1 MDSLDVEVTKK
12 EIISKVDRLGDDYTT
27 FSYANKLIVNH
38 SVEKNLS
45 CRILIYD
52 DYFNFSIQFYDNI
65 SYIYRYLLRMEN
77 ISYDRLDSL
86 LTRFVEVCNTSSKFV
101 TNIYN
106 YIDSLPST
114 DVTDVEESTVSEQ
127 FKEHFS
133 KYNSV
138 QYNRVLI
145 GRYIGMII
153 VRDGSNLTVAINDG
167 TEKVIF
173 CKPVNQTNY
182 VEVFKVVKSEEDL
195 IKVLKKIILT
205 TNDLRDTVWCL
216 EEGLK
221 DS

>member
-1 MDSLDVEVTKK
+1 MNSLDIEVIKK
-12 EIISKVDRLGDDYTT
+12 EIISKIDKLGDDYTT

-106 YIDSLPST
+106 YIVSLPSIDDT
-114 DVTDVEESTVSEQ
+114 DIEESTVSEQ

-153 VRDGSNLTVAINDG
+153 IRDGSKLTVSIDDG
-167 TEKVIF
+167 TEKAIF
-173 CKPVNQTNY
+173 CKPVNQLNY
-182 VEVFKVVKSEEDL
+182 AEVFEEVDELIAQFKKSCEVSKELMDYVDRYC
-195 IKVLKKIILT
+195 I
-205 TNDLRDTVWCL
+205 
-216 EEGLK
+216 
-221 DS
+221 

>member
-1 MDSLDVEVTKK
+1 MDSISIEVIKK
-12 EIISKVDRLGDDYTT
+12 EIISKVDKLGDDYTT
-27 FSYANKLIVNH
+27 FSYANKLIVHH
-38 SVEKNLS
+38 SIEKNLS
-45 CRILIYD
+45 CRILMYD

-65 SYIYRYLLRMEN
+65 SFVYRYLLRMEN
-77 ISYDRLDSL
+77 ISYDRLESL
-86 LTRFVEVCNTSSKFV
+86 LARFVEVCNTSSKFV

-106 YIDSLPST
+106 YIDSLPNII
-114 DVTDVEESTVSEQ
+114 VTDVEESTVSEQ

-153 VRDGSNLTVAINDG
+153 IRDGSKLTVSIDDG

-182 VEVFKVVKSEEDL
+182 VELFKEVDELLVDVMKNLPSDIEYFSILHSE
-195 IKVLKKIILT
+195 V
-205 TNDLRDTVWCL
+205 
-216 EEGLK
+216 
-221 DS
+221 

>member
-1 MDSLDVEVTKK
+1 MDSISIEVIKK
-12 EIISKVDRLGDDYTT
+12 EIISKVDKLGDDYTT

-38 SVEKNLS
+38 SIEKNLS

-65 SYIYRYLLRMEN
+65 CFVYRYLLRMEN
-77 ISYDRLDSL
+77 ISYDRLDSFL
-86 LTRFVEVCNTSSKFV
+86 ARFVEVCNKSSKFV

-106 YIDSLPST
+106 YIDSLPSIG
-114 DVTDVEESTVSEQ
+114 DADIEESTVSEQ

-153 VRDGSNLTVAINDG
+153 IRDGSKLTVSIDDG
-167 TEKVIF
+167 TEKAIF
-173 CKPVNQTNY
+173 CKPVNQLNY
-182 VEVFKVVKSEEDL
+182 AEVFNEVDELLAD
-195 IKVLKKIILT
+195 VLKNLPSDIEYFRMLH
-205 TNDLRDTVWCL
+205 REV
-216 EEGLK
+216 
-221 DS
+221 

>member
-1 MDSLDVEVTKK
+1 MDSFDIEVRKK
-12 EIISKVDRLGDDYTT
+12 EIISKVDNLGDDYTT
-27 FSYANKLIVNH
+27 FSYANKLIVHH
-38 SVEKNLS
+38 SIEKNLG

-65 SYIYRYLLRMEN
+65 SCVYRYLLRMEN
-77 ISYDRLDSL
+77 VSYDRLDSL

-106 YIDSLPST
+106 YIDSLPSV

-153 VRDGSNLTVAINDG
+153 IRDGSKLTVSIDDG
-167 TEKVIF
+167 TEKAIF
-173 CKPVNQTNY
+173 CKPVNQLNY
-182 VEVFKVVKSEEDL
+182 AEVFNEVDELLAD
-195 IKVLKKIILT
+195 VLKNLPSDIEYFRMLH
-205 TNDLRDTVWCL
+205 REV
-216 EEGLK
+216 
-221 DS
+221 

>member
-1 MDSLDVEVTKK
+1 MDSIDIEVIKK
-12 EIISKVDRLGDDYTT
+12 EIISKVAKLGEDYTT

-38 SVEKNLS
+38 NIEKNLS

-65 SYIYRYLLRMEN
+65 SCVYRYLLRMEN

-86 LTRFVEVCNTSSKFV
+86 LTRFVEVCSTSSKFV

-106 YIDSLPST
+106 HIVSLPSIDDT
-114 DVTDVEESTVSEQ
+114 DIEESTVSEQ

-153 VRDGSNLTVAINDG
+153 IRDGSKLTVSIDDG
-167 TEKVIF
+167 TEKAIF

-182 VEVFKVVKSEEDL
+182 VEVFKEVDELLAD
-195 IKVLKKIILT
+195 VLKNLPSEIEYFRMLQK
-205 TNDLRDTVWCL
+205 VV
-216 EEGLK
+216 
-221 DS
+221 

>member
-1 MDSLDVEVTKK
+1 MDSISIEVIKK
-12 EIISKVDRLGDDYTT
+12 EIISKVDKLGDDYTT
-27 FSYANKLIVNH
+27 FSYANKLIVKH
-38 SVEKNLS
+38 SIEKNLS

-106 YIDSLPST
+106 YIDSLPSIG
-114 DVTDVEESTVSEQ
+114 DADIEESTVSEQ

-133 KYNSV
+133 RYNSV
-138 QYNRVLI
+138 QYNRILI

-153 VRDGSNLTVAINDG
+153 IRDGSSLSVAINDG
-167 TEKVIF
+167 TENVIF
-173 CKPVNQTNY
+173 CKPVNQSNY
-182 VEVFKVVKSEEDL
+182 VEVFKEVDELLAD
-195 IKVLKKIILT
+195 VLKNLPSEIEYFRMLQK
-205 TNDLRDTVWCL
+205 VV
-216 EEGLK
+216 
-221 DS
+221 

>member
-1 MDSLDVEVTKK
+1 MDSIDIEVIKK
-12 EIISKVDRLGDDYTT
+12 EIVSKVDRLGEDYTT

-106 YIDSLPST
+106 YIDSLPIV
-114 DVTDVEESTVSEQ
+114 DVTDIEESTISKQ
-127 FKEHFS
+127 FKEHFG

-153 VRDGSNLTVAINDG
+153 IRDGSKLTVSIDDG

-173 CKPVNQTNY
+173 CKPVNQANY
-182 VEVFKVVKSEEDL
+182 IEVFKEVDELLVDVMKNLPSDL
-195 IKVLKKIILT
+195 EYFRKLQKEV
-205 TNDLRDTVWCL
+205 
-216 EEGLK
+216 G
-221 DS
+221 